1 MYSSY
6 LGGNTYKAGQYLRK
20 YWGEDNAPFDAY
32 AARLDVTPLDNHVK
46 TTIDIYR
53 SYLWRSSPNRTF
65 GTLAGNP
72 FVESY
77 IEDTDYDGQG
87 LDSFMKTAMDW
98 AMALGHVWIGM
109 DRPDIAANNAADE
122 IEQGIYAY
130 AAMYTPQMVTDW
142 KYEKAG
148 PRKQLTYL
156 KVIEATYGDVQH
168 LKLWYTDRVETY
180 TVRYDETTKE
190 YDKIIDADV
199 VPNELG
205 KVPFFALIP
214 QKSPV
219 TGMGESILN
228 DVADVQR
235 SIYNKLSE
243 LEQTIRLSG
252 HPSLVKTAQTKVTGG
267 AGGIVTIPEDLEPG
281 LYPSLLQPS
290 GSVESILN
298 AIKHDIDAINGMT
311 HLGAIRAV
319 KGSVMSGDA
328 ISKERE
334 LLNSKL
340 SDLADI
346 AEEAE
351 YKMWN
356 LWFEWMD
363 IAEPEDFLIEYIK
376 TFDTQ
381 DPSYQTSLWQKA
393 LETIDNPVFVTHAHK
408 EIAKLLVTDEVVLN
422 EILNSMN
429 TPVTPILQQDD
440 DNDLENDTPAS
451 N

>member
-1 MYSSY
+1 MYSSF

-20 YWGEDNAPFDAY
+20 YWGEDDAPYDAY

-53 SYLWRSSPNRTF
+53 SYLWRSAPNRTF
-65 GTLAGNP
+65 GSLADNP
-72 FVESY
+72 FVEGY
-77 IEDTDYDGQG
+77 IKDADYDGQDI
-87 LDSFMKTAMDW
+87 DSFMKTAMDW

-109 DRPDIAANNAADE
+109 DRPNIAANNAADE

-130 AAMYTPQMVTDW
+130 ATMYTPQVVTDW
-142 KYEKAG
+142 KYEKVG
-148 PRKQLTYL
+148 VRKQLTYL

-168 LKLWYTDRVETY
+168 LKLWYPDRVETY
-180 TVRYDETTKE
+180 VVRYDDNTKA
-190 YDKIIDADV
+190 YDQIIEADV

-205 KVPFFALIP
+205 KVPFFAITP

-219 TGMGESILN
+219 TNMGESILN

-235 SIYNKLSE
+235 SVYNKLSE

-252 HPSLVKTAQTKVTGG
+252 HPALVKTAETKVTGG
-267 AGGIVTIPEDLEPG
+267 AGGIVTIPEDMEPG

-290 GSVESILN
+290 GSVEAILA

-351 YKMWN
+351 IKMWD
-356 LWFEWMD
+356 LWFAWMD
-363 IAEPEDFLIEYIK
+363 ITEPEDFLIEYIK

-381 DPSYQTSLWQKA
+381 DPVYEISVYQKA
-393 LETIDNPVFVTHAHK
+393 LETVTNAEYRKYCEK
-408 EIAKLLVTDEVVLN
+408 EIAKLTIDDEV
-422 EILNSMN
+422 ILNN
-429 TPVTPILQQDD
+429 ILEAIDAD
-440 DNDLENDTPAS
+440 SDTPPPTEVV
-451 N
+451 